1 MEYEEIAKKLGITV
15 RAVKALEA
23 SALKKLAAPTAK
35 NKKFREMLEEG

>member
-23 SALKKLAAPTAK
+23 SALKKLAAPTPQ
-35 NKKFREMLEEG
+35 NKALREALKDK